1 MKANEH
7 IAPVKGICLE
17 SSHNYCNG
25 RVLQPAYISKVKK
38 IAKRAK
44 AKLHLDGARLW
55 NACNALDMEPKEML
69 KDFDT
74 I

>member
-7 IAPVKGICLE
+7 IAPVKGIALE

-25 RVLQPAYISKVKK
+25 RVLPVDYIGKVKR

-44 AKLHLDGARLW
+44 AKLHLDGARCW
-55 NACNALDMEPKEML
+55 NACVALDMEPKDYL
-69 KDFDT
+69 KDFDS